1 MLLNAAAKKPYYL
14 PLAITAVAVAYFVA
28 AKFGLLLAFTT
39 QQVTAVWPPTGIAL
53 VALLLFG
60 RSVWPGVFL
69 GALAINATLSPSLMT
84 AAGIALGNTLGP
96 LLGATLLHRF
106 VKFDNSFTRLRDV
119 FGLLLGGA
127 MVAMLVSASNG
138 VANLALAG
146 IIPWSAYFSVWWV
159 WWVGDSMG
167 VLLFVPFLLTW
178 IAQPRMTW
186 RGWRLVELSALFLGL
201 VAVSHFVFTGSA
213 GYQIQYAV
221 FPFIIWSALR
231 FGQRETSSAVLLLCG
246 FAIWGAV
253 HDLGPFVSGN
263 LDQRLIFLEIFMAVA
278 VVTALVLGAVIEE
291 RKRAEAQLLLA
302 GNKQEDRVRERT
314 ADLTRTYSA
323 LSASEQRFRS
333 LMENMQ
339 VGLTV
344 QGDKSE
350 VLLFNTRALE
360 LLDLRADQLLGKT
373 SFNTD
378 LHVIHEDGS
387 PFFSIDRPTP
397 QAIATR
403 QTVRD
408 VVMGVYRSSTQDW
421 VWLLVNAEPQLTDE
435 GAVREVICTFNDIT
449 ELKHAQEL
457 QQILLQEKEA
467 LLKEVHHRVKNN
479 LQVITSLLRL
489 ESGRSSQ
496 PDIKAVLGDMQGRI
510 RSMASLHE
518 ALYRS
523 GIFATVNLNSYIEQ
537 LASQSFRAMLTD
549 ANSIQLRLDLD
560 PVTVSMDQA
569 TPCGLLIN
577 ELISNC
583 LKHGFPNERKGEV
596 SITLKQLDDGQCCL
610 CVSDTGVGLPADF
623 EATRGNSLGLQLVA
637 SLATQLGGVLEIKS
651 GSGSGSGSAFTVI
664 FEVRIEKTH

>member
-549 ANSIQLRLDLD
+549 AHSIQLRLDLD

-651 GSGSGSGSAFTVI
+651 GSGSGSAFTVI